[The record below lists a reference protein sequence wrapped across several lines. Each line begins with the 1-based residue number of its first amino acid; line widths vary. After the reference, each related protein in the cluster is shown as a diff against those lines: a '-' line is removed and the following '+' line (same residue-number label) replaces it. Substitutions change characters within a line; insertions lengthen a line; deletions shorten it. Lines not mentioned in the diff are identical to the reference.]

1 MTGFTPVQPR
11 RTAKRKAWL
20 RAIRASLAV
29 LGASADNLVTERG
42 EVDDF
47 GIFAL
52 EVLKRLHL
60 SHP

>member
-20 RAIRASLAV
+20 SASLAV
-29 LGASADNLVTERG
+29 LGASADNLVTEQG

-60 SHP
+60 